1 MTLSLPL
8 RLARRSLRLRLL
20 AGMMIWVGLS
30 LLLTGLVLAQLFR
43 DHVDTQFRAELLR
56 ELDRLTAGF
65 ELPADGQPQPGHPEI
80 EPRWL
85 QPYSGRYWQVN
96 SPSRPAVLRSRS
108 LWDAVLKLPSD
119 RLPDGAVHDHRLA
132 GPAGQ
137 TLWVLER
144 QVWVESQPGRRW
156 QLVVAAD
163 IAPLDAQVR
172 RFVGLMAVALAVLA
186 AGLMLAVGFQVQVGL
201 APLQRL
207 QRAVNQLRAGE
218 TLRLTEDF
226 PAEVQPLINDFNQVL
241 DQNARMV
248 EQARSRAGNLAHA
261 LKTPL
266 AVLSNAAAGDDSVLA
281 VLVREQV
288 ETARRQVDW
297 HLARARAVA
306 SAGAPGQRT
315 AVCPA
320 LASLLRVME
329 RVHAERRL
337 QLSSSCQDGI
347 YFAGQEPDL
356 LEMLGNLLDNA
367 CKWARCHVTV
377 TVSRAGMQLEIR
389 VEDDGPGLPAPIRE
403 AVLQRGVRADEQVP
417 GSGLGLSIVDELAR
431 LHGGSIRLEASA
443 LGGVAAVLVIPA
455 VPE

>member
-1 MTLSLPL
+1 MTLSLPF

-20 AGMMIWVGLS
+20 AGMMLWVSLS

-43 DHVDTQFRAELLR
+43 DHVDTQFRVELLR

-65 ELPADGQPQPGHPEI
+65 ELPMDGQPQPGHAEV

-96 SPSRPAVLRSRS
+96 SPSRAGMLRSRS
-108 LWDAVLKLPSD
+108 LWDTVLKLPPD
-119 RLPDGAVHDHRLA
+119 RLPDGTVHDHRLA

-172 RFVGLMAVALAVLA
+172 RFVGLMTMALAVLA
-186 AGLMLAVGFQVQVGL
+186 AALMLAVGLQMRVGL

-207 QRAVNQLRAGE
+207 QRAVNRLRAGE
-218 TLRLTEDF
+218 AERLTDDF
-226 PAEVQPLINDFNQVL
+226 PAEVQPLIDDFNQVL

-266 AVLSNAAAGDDSVLA
+266 TVLSNAAAGDDSGLA
-281 VLVREQV
+281 ALVREQV

-315 AVCPA
+315 AVGPA
-320 LASLLRVME
+320 LASLVRVME

-337 QLSSSCQDGI
+337 QLSWSCDDGF

-356 LEMLGNLLDNA
+356 MEMLGNLLDNA
-367 CKWARCHVTV
+367 CKWARRQVTV
-377 TVSRAGMQLEIR
+377 TVRRVGPQLEVR

-431 LHGGSIRLEASA
+431 LHGGGIRLEASA
-443 LGGVAAVLVIPA
+443 LGGVGAVLVIPA
-455 VPE
+455 APQ